1 MTIELEGTMVMMLKM
16 VSNVRGGDGDDDIDR
31 YDPEKPGKVELHFEL
46 WPRKLSTTA

>member
-1 MTIELEGTMVMMLKM
+1 MVMMLKM
-16 VSNVRGGDGDDDIDR
+16 VSNVRGGGRGGDRDDDIDR